1 MAYTENEL
9 QDLGIPQEYWDYLM
23 GAGQG
28 GGEPNYT
35 AWLPTNPGAYGAGN
49 AGPSSYSWGQSP
61 WVPNV
66 DNMPMEGGNYGY
78 MAPMARRVAGP
89 SSLMDMVGGYL
100 NNTGQPGGPAMMN
113 QELIDYQ
120 GPGMLQAQNAA
131 SQMYSGYTNPWQTD
145 AVTKYNQAF
154 GTANAMKSG
163 WNPLSGSAAERANQ
177 AQQLATIGAG
187 TTQRDV
193 TDRVNQAQQ
202 FAARRARPQDIWND
216 PALQAEQAAFKQ
228 TTMPML
234 QDQFSLMGLGRS
246 GGAGQAVANAWTQ
259 AASPHL
265 QAATQRETDRINR
278 MTQTGL
284 SGAEILGQTGY
295 QMQGLGANTALE
307 AANLYS
313 GLANQRT
320 NQQLGS
326 MGIMS
331 QLGGQIA
338 DVGNQFD
345 ARKLQ
350 ANQQL
355 MQANQAWGDRAQ
367 QGYQREYDLMDRMMN
382 YGNQFRGISQQ
393 ANDAQYEDY
402 LRRQGLSE
410 QMLMAP
416 MGMLQAGIGQSTSGG
431 GK

>member
-1 MAYTENEL
+1 MEMTPEQWEDYMEWLRSQGNDPTNE
-9 QDLGIPQEYWDYLM
+9 P
-23 GAGQG
+23 A
-28 GGEPNYT
+28 YT
-35 AWLPTNPGAYGAGN
+35 AWLPTNQGAYGAGN
-49 AGPSSYSWGQSP
+49 AGPSDYGWGNSP
-61 WVPNV
+61 WTPDVS
-66 DNMPMEGGNYGY
+66 NMPHEGGNYGY

-89 SSLMDMVGGYL
+89 SSLMDMVGGYMS
-100 NNTGQPGGPAMMN
+100 NAGQPGGPALMS

-131 SQMYSGYTNPWQTD
+131 SQMYSGYTNPWQSD

-163 WNPLSGSAAERANQ
+163 WNPVAGGAAQ
-177 AQQLATIGAG
+177 AGILGQQ
-187 TTQRDV
+187 
-193 TDRVNQAQQ
+193 N
-202 FAARRARPQDIWND
+202 AARRARPQDIMND
-216 PALQAEQAAFKQ
+216 PALQAEKEAFQQ
-228 TTMPML
+228 TTQPMI

-246 GGAGQAVANAWTQ
+246 GGAGQSVANAWTQ
-259 AASPHL
+259 AASPHI
-265 QAATQRETDRINR
+265 QSATQREVDRINR
-278 MTQTGL
+278 MTQSNFQNADL
-284 SGAEILGQTGY
+284 L
-295 QMQGLGANTALE
+295 
-307 AANLYS
+307 ANL
-313 GLANQRT
+313 AQQRT
-320 NQQLGS
+320 NQQLGA
-326 MGIMS
+326 MGTMS

-345 ARKLQ
+345 QRKLA

-367 QGYQREYDLMDRMMN
+367 QGYQREYDLMDRAMN

-393 ANDAQYEDY
+393 ANDAQYEDL

-416 MGMLQAGIGQSTSGG
+416 MGMLQAGIGTSTSGG